1 MPGAGA
7 FSLKHQSF
15 DPTLGFPGEG
25 PFPGGGTSFLHRA
38 SSILQGD
45 SKVRGLPQH
54 LLWGFPSDEQIHGTL
69 VAHCVLGNRD
79 HIPVA
84 SRFQTNSR
92 FVATMATEASIATK
106 VALQGA
112 VFDFDTRPVQS
123 KRPRPINLPAQGKQF
138 FLQEVQRLHE
148 VCGAIE
154 RAPDHDGDLPL
165 DSRRAEPYE
174 LREFPMGPWPT
185 ETQVPAL
192 KKSEWHKYNQKQVRI
207 MQKRV
212 SKGLPFRDFEAAG
225 FTVPKPGGKLRLCM
239 DERGLNDNVTKQ
251 HFKLEGVQQACEL
264 VQPGDWAIILDLE
277 DCYLQVGLSPPQRKY
292 FRFRDPLSR
301 RWQWKTLCFGAGPC
315 PRIVTKIMKPLV
327 QRLRALGIRCV
338 THLDDLITLDQDRLR
353 CARAAWVALE
363 LLQLS
368 MEASAWG

>member
-1 MPGAGA
+1 MPWAGA
-7 FSLKHQSF
+7 FSLKHQPF

-25 PFPGGGTSFLHRA
+25 PVPGGGTSFLHRA

-79 HIPVA
+79 HVPVA
-84 SRFQTNSR
+84 SRFQTNAR
-92 FVATMATEASIATK
+92 FVAAMATEASIATK

-174 LREFPMGPWPT
+174 LREFPMGP
-185 ETQVPAL
+185 
-192 KKSEWHKYNQKQVRI
+192 
-207 MQKRV
+207 
-212 SKGLPFRDFEAAG
+212 
-225 FTVPKPGGKLRLCM
+225 
-239 DERGLNDNVTKQ
+239 
-251 HFKLEGVQQACEL
+251 
-264 VQPGDWAIILDLE
+264 
-277 DCYLQVGLSPPQRKY
+277 
-292 FRFRDPLSR
+292 
-301 RWQWKTLCFGAGPC
+301 
-315 PRIVTKIMKPLV
+315 
-327 QRLRALGIRCV
+327 
-338 THLDDLITLDQDRLR
+338 
-353 CARAAWVALE
+353 
-363 LLQLS
+363 
-368 MEASAWG
+368 